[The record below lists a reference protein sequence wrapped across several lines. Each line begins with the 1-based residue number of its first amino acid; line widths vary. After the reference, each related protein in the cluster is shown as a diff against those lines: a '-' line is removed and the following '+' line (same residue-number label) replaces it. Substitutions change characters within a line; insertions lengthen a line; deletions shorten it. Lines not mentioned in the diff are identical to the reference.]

1 MTIDEAIKHCK
12 EVANGIT
19 AQGECKECA
28 EEHKQ
33 LAQWLG
39 ELKQLREREEH
50 CEMTRCEEN
59 RKVVNNLA
67 AITKLN
73 PAETY
78 EEVMP
83 LQLGIISIILADISK
98 SIAILADKAGSE
110 DKE

>member
-39 ELKQLREREEH
+39 ELKQLRG
-50 CEMTRCEEN
+50 
-59 RKVVNNLA
+59 
-67 AITKLN
+67 KLK
-73 PAETY
+73 
-78 EEVMP
+78 
-83 LQLGIISIILADISK
+83 QLKNQSK
-98 SIAILADKAGSE
+98 P
-110 DKE
+110 

>member
-1 MTIDEAIKHCK
+1 MTLDEAIKHCE
-12 EVANGIT
+12 EVANGMA

-39 ELKQLREREEH
+39 ELKQLKERGKH
-50 CEMTRCEEN
+50 CETTRCEEN

-67 AITKLN
+67 AMTKLN

-78 EEVMP
+78 EEAMP
-83 LQLGIISIILADISK
+83 LHLGTISVILADISK
-98 SIAILADKAGSE
+98 SIAILVDKAGSE